1 VVALNIK
8 DPKTDQFARSLARIT
23 GESLTE
29 AINKA
34 LRARLEQETRRR
46 GKSIDR
52 TKINKIIE
60 RITSQSIL
68 DNRSPDQI
76 IGYDEQGLPR

>member
-1 VVALNIK
+1 MALNIK
-8 DPKTDQFARSLARIT
+8 DPKTDQLARSLARIT

-34 LRARLEQETRRR
+34 LLARLEQETRRR
-46 GKSIDR
+46 GKSINR
-52 TKINKIIE
+52 AKINKIIE

-68 DNRSPDQI
+68 DNRSADQI
-76 IGYDEQGLPR
+76 IDYDEYGLPR